1 MAVQMLLEQKHL
13 PSVGEEQRT
22 GSLPNA
28 TEKHDWVGGSVV
40 LHDTPITQSV

>member
-1 MAVQMLLEQKHL
+1 
-13 PSVGEEQRT
+13 VGEEQRT

-28 TEKHDWVGGSVV
+28 VEKDGWLGGSVV